1 MKRYKAKVGDILIDE
16 NLKAYFIV
24 SVDEG
29 ELNPLYCLINV
40 QTFRM
45 AGCYESIEELLEE
58 NEFKE
63 LIQREDFQIL
73 IRKAEM

>member
-1 MKRYKAKVGDILIDE
+1 MKRYKVKVGDILIDE

-24 SVDEG
+24 IDDES

-40 QTFRM
+40 QTFRI
-45 AGCYESIEELLEE
+45 AGCYESMEELLEE

-63 LIQREDFQIL
+63 LIQKDDFQIL